1 MIKTSL
7 RLALALFLLTLVL
20 WVGGLV
26 PWGSPTSAV
35 EHPFNIP
42 PKPLIDRVVVVGKMK
57 DEDTNWV
64 IDELPE

>member
-26 PWGSPTSAV
+26 PWGSPNSAV

-42 PKPLIDRVVVVGKMK
+42 LKPLIDRVVVVGKMK

>member
-20 WVGGLV
+20 WTAGFV
-26 PWGSPTSAV
+26 PWVSSNTAV
-35 EHPFNIP
+35 EHPFNIA
-42 PKPLIDRVVVVGKMK
+42 PKPLNNRVVVVGKLK
-57 DEDTNWV
+57 HEETNWV